1 AHNLLEASS
10 TFAPL
15 VRPQISLP
23 VTAIPY
29 AFDESENLK
38 GPLVAVALLLMAL
51 DTLAVFWMG
60 GLLARRPR
68 RAAVATTAAVLVVL

>member
-1 AHNLLEASS
+1 
-10 TFAPL
+10 
-15 VRPQISLP
+15 
-23 VTAIPY
+23 PY

-38 GPLVAVALLLMAL
+38 GPLVVVALLLMAL

-68 RAAVATTAAVLVVL
+68 RAAVAATAAVLVILGGLFGHADLARADDSKPGDAQ

>member
-1 AHNLLEASS
+1 LNAAS

-15 VRPQISLP
+15 VRPQVSLP

-38 GPLVAVALLLMAL
+38 GPLVATALLLMVL

-60 GLLARRPR
+60 GLLSRRPR
-68 RAAVATTAAVLVVL
+68 RAAAVAAAVL